1 MQTTFVRVYLD
12 CKDALDEAIR
22 TYRRNTGKNITMAE
36 LIAKLIDDSEFK
48 HLAGWSSARMHNE

>member
-36 LIAKLIDDSEFK
+36 LIAKLLDDHEFK
-48 HLAGWSSARMHNE
+48 QLAGWPGARMHNE

>member
-36 LIAKLIDDSEFK
+36 SIAKLLDDPEFK
-48 HLAGWSSARMHNE
+48 QLAGWSRVGMHNE

>member
-48 HLAGWSSARMHNE
+48 QLAGWSSARMHDE

>member
-36 LIAKLIDDSEFK
+36 LIAKLLDDPEFK
-48 HLAGWSSARMHNE
+48 QLAGWSNARMHDE

>member
-36 LIAKLIDDSEFK
+36 LIAKLLDDSEFK
-48 HLAGWSSARMHNE
+48 QLAGWSSTRMHDE

>member
-36 LIAKLIDDSEFK
+36 LIAKLIDDPEFK
-48 HLAGWSSARMHNE
+48 QLAGWSNYRLRK

>member
-36 LIAKLIDDSEFK
+36 LIAKLLYDSEFK
-48 HLAGWSSARMHNE
+48 QLAGWSSARMHDE

>member
-12 CKDALDEAIR
+12 YKDALDEAIR

-36 LIAKLIDDSEFK
+36 LITKLIDDPEFK
-48 HLAGWSSARMHNE
+48 QLAGWSNRRLQK

>member
-36 LIAKLIDDSEFK
+36 LIAKLLNDPEFK
-48 HLAGWSSARMHNE
+48 QLAGWSSARMRDE

>member
-12 CKDALDEAIR
+12 YKDALDEAIR

-36 LIAKLIDDSEFK
+36 LIAKLLDDPEFK
-48 HLAGWSSARMHNE
+48 QLAGWSRARTHDE

>member
-36 LIAKLIDDSEFK
+36 LIAKLINDPEFK
-48 HLAGWSSARMHNE
+48 QLAGWSSARMHDE

>member
-12 CKDALDEAIR
+12 CKDALDEAII

-36 LIAKLIDDSEFK
+36 LIAKLLDDPEFK
-48 HLAGWSSARMHNE
+48 QLAGWSNYRLRK

>member
-36 LIAKLIDDSEFK
+36 LIAKLIDDPEFK
-48 HLAGWSSARMHNE
+48 QLTGWSRARMRNE

>member
-12 CKDALDEAIR
+12 CKEALDEAIR

-36 LIAKLIDDSEFK
+36 LIAKLIDDHEFK
-48 HLAGWSSARMHNE
+48 QLTGWSRARTHNE